1 MVVASCFKPAYL
13 DDIVTYS
20 SNVPVCTAGRRVCL
34 AWGIF
39 VVAKVVVVLL
49 SSPGESH

>member
-1 MVVASCFKPAYL
+1 MVAGCFKPAYL

-39 VVAKVVVVLL
+39 VVAKVVVLL
-49 SSPGESH
+49 CSPGESH